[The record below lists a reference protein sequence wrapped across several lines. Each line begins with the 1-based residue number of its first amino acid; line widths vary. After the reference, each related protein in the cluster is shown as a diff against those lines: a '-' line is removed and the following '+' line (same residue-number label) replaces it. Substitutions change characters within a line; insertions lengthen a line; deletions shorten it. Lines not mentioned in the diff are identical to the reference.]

1 MNHNKHIVLLMVD
14 MKYNTVISKGV
25 MIQEGQGGFESIL
38 EGLSNKLKY
47 MKSQEKFY
55 PNLHKMF
62 KNDHLKLLSGLND
75 YLIFKKI

>member
-1 MNHNKHIVLLMVD
+1 
-14 MKYNTVISKGV
+14 
-25 MIQEGQGGFESIL
+25 MIQEGQGGFEYIL
-38 EGLSNKLKY
+38 EGLSNKPKL

-75 YLIFKKI
+75 YLVFKKV